1 MVLENFFFC
10 YLFTE
15 CQSFLFLILFFNKTK
30 REEKIQ
36 KNKNHTIWR
45 FSRRLHDNRIRG
57 QCKPFVP
64 HDRDKKSLIKE
75 SLQFFFTPFQH
86 SIIAASTYGKH
97 YLLLG
102 SMLLTLTT
110 RIIRSFHI
118 FKQLQLLPIISL
130 LEKQYVNHHKT
141 FHHSFKENPTNIGFT
156 LNPLQFSTIER
167 EIQH

>member
-1 MVLENFFFC
+1 MIIESEVNVNH
-10 YLFTE
+10 LFPMTE
-15 CQSFLFLILFFNKTK
+15 T
-30 REEKIQ
+30 
-36 KNKNHTIWR
+36 
-45 FSRRLHDNRIRG
+45 
-57 QCKPFVP
+57 
-64 HDRDKKSLIKE
+64 KSLLLRNHC
-75 SLQFFFTPFQH
+75 SFFFTPFQH

-156 LNPLQFSTIER
+156 LNPLQFSTIDR